1 MQLAQGAK
9 AALTDLPHIQN
20 LSQLMMHLASS
31 ISEGT
36 AIFVA
41 DPILTIG
48 CEYCWNLNWDVKSL
62 RWTADAV
69 IASLDNVIVAISNYK
84 MAH

>member
-1 MQLAQGAK
+1 MRFAR
-9 AALTDLPHIQN
+9 AARVVSIDLPRTQN
-20 LSQLMMHLASS
+20 PSQLMMHLASS